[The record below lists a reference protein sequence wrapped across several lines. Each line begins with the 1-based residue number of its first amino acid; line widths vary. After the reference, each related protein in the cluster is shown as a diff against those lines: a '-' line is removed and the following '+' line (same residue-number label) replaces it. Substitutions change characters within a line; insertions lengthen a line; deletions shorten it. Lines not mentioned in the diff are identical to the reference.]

1 MSVTYSFMDDSVYG
15 ADDIN
20 YAFSKLTTEGVSLF
34 KYDKGNNPLTS
45 LNDAVK
51 GFIEPGV
58 EIYNPDACKVNYDSE
73 NNKYTIGVGSAF
85 MIDGSSVSID
95 TEPYDIS
102 DKVAEIRK
110 SGNADIWVCFYRNIP
125 MNRIEILAEDN
136 YKNFNSQ
143 YSVPLAKISSNNTVV
158 DMRTFAK
165 TKMAPCSANVIQTG
179 AIENVELIA
188 GQSGNV
194 RKRMVL
200 KNIFPG
206 ATKVLMNGILHDIQR
221 VDANG
226 GEVLG
231 YKMAMPRDDSSGE
244 YVAFNY
250 SNDGLEIWMYVS
262 YNSTTILKWEM
273 MIF

>member
-20 YAFSKLTTEGVSLF
+20 YTFSKLTTEGVSLF
-34 KYDKGNNPLTS
+34 KYDKGDNPLTS

-58 EIYNPDACKVNYDSE
+58 EIYNPDACKVNYDSG
-73 NNKYTIGVGSAF
+73 NNKYTIGVGNAF

-95 TEPYDIS
+95 SEPYDIS
-102 DKVAEIRK
+102 NKIAELRK
-110 SGNADIWVCFYRNIP
+110 SENVDIWVCFYRNIP
-125 MNRIEILAEDN
+125 MNRIDILAEDN
-136 YKNFNSQ
+136 DKNFNSQ
-143 YSVPLAKISSNNTVV
+143 YSVPLAKISSSNTIV

-165 TKMAPCSANVIQTG
+165 TKIAPCSANVIQTG
-179 AIENVELIA
+179 TVEDVELIY
-188 GQSGNV
+188 GQGLNLQK
-194 RKRMVL
+194 RKVL

-221 VDANG
+221 VDASG
-226 GEVLG
+226 GETLE
-231 YKMAMPRDDSSGE
+231 YKMALPRDDSSGE

-262 YNSTTILKWEM
+262 YNSTTIYRWDML
-273 MIF
+273 IF

>member
-20 YAFSKLTTEGVSLF
+20 YTFSKLTTQGVSLF
-34 KYDKGNNPLTS
+34 NYSNGNNPLVS
-45 LNDAVK
+45 LNEAVA

-58 EIYNPDACKVNYDSE
+58 EIYNLDACKVKYDSLSK
-73 NNKYTIGVGSAF
+73 KYTIGVGSAF
-85 MIDGSSVSID
+85 MIDGSSISID
-95 TEPYDIS
+95 SEPCDIS
-102 DKVAEIRK
+102 DKVLELRK
-110 SGNADIWVCFYRNIP
+110 SGNVDIWVCFYRNIP
-125 MNRIEILAEDN
+125 QNSIDIVVDTDDT
-136 YKNFNSQ
+136 YFNSE
-143 YSVPLAKISSNNTVV
+143 YSIPLAKISSSNTIV

-165 TKMAPCSANVIQTG
+165 TKIAPCSANVIQTG
-179 AIENVELIA
+179 TIENVELIA

-200 KNIFPG
+200 KDIFPG

-221 VDANG
+221 VDASG
-226 GEVLG
+226 GEVLD